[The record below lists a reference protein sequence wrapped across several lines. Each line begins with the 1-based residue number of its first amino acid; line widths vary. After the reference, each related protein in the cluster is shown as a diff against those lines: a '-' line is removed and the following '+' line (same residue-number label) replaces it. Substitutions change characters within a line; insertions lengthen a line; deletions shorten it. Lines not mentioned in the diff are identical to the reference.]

1 MTMYVHMYNVP
12 FPRETYIG
20 KFPLQDISEK
30 VRKRNP
36 TKAARVIQNIITTK
50 SEKKEDSCCYLHHR

>member
-1 MTMYVHMYNVP
+1 MAMYVRMYEVP
-12 FPRETYIG
+12 FPCETYIA
-20 KFPLQDISEK
+20 KFPLQDIRFK

-50 SEKKEDSCCYLHHR
+50 SEKEEDSCGYLHHR